1 MIYLL
6 CANRREYCLQNENG
20 INHVVL
26 LSSHDD
32 IAWKENTATRHLIL
46 SIVFQFDSSLLFCSV
61 VRKLNIHKY
70 ISPSHEFILSPA
82 FS

>member
-6 CANRREYCLQNENG
+6 CANRREYCIQNENG

-32 IAWKENTATRHLIL
+32 IARKENTATRHLIL
-46 SIVFQFDSSLLFCSV
+46 SCLDGHCVTIG
-61 VRKLNIHKY
+61 
-70 ISPSHEFILSPA
+70 FILIIL
-82 FS
+82 